1 MLYKTVI
8 VIALVTL
15 SISVCSLGSLS
26 AKEMTPQPHLFPS
39 VSTMSNL
46 TVLSDTELKEA
57 LSQLSGWSIQS
68 KKLHRK
74 FEFKSFVEAFGFMT
88 SLALVAESMG
98 HHPEWSN
105 VYNRVTINLTTHDAG
120 GITSKDV
127 ELARKANDLAS

>member
-1 MLYKTVI
+1 
-8 VIALVTL
+8 
-15 SISVCSLGSLS
+15 
-26 AKEMTPQPHLFPS
+26 
-39 VSTMSNL
+39 MSNL

-74 FEFKSFVEAFGFMT
+74 FEFKSFVKAFGFMT

-105 VYNRVTINLTTHDAG
+105 VYNRVTIDLTTHDAG

-127 ELARKANDLAS
+127 EFARKANDLAS